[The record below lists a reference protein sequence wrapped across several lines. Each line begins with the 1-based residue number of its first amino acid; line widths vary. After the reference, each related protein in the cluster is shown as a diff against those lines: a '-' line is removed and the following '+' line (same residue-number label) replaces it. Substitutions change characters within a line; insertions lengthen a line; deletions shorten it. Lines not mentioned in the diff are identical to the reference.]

1 MNKEL
6 ENLCKLT
13 VENYRQAREEFRFDG
28 DYINHYAAII
38 YANAGVDLPVDKIK
52 KIRTYIKNN
61 TSRMSAFRGDILYL
75 VSFLIGLESN
85 SRIFC
90 EVLLETYDELLEK
103 GFKESQYLVLAS
115 YAYVKHGES
124 TENEENMHRMKE
136 IYSYMKLKY
145 NDIINEDDYLEC
157 ALLSINGIDTK
168 IIKNCMDNIF
178 NSLMDIEHFSKN
190 SLQGLTLSVILNKN
204 ESSLIRIEQLLIEMK
219 GKNIRISHQFLPLL
233 AVSAGSFVPQEYS
246 GQVKAI
252 IEKLCN
258 EEYEYEY
265 YMDSSF
271 RTFIAIAILEYY
283 NNEGKEKYLNEL
295 LTIGVYSFINSKN
308 LGLMEEVLA

>member
-1 MNKEL
+1 MKKEL

-13 VENYRQAREEFRFDG
+13 VRNYRQAREEFRYDG
-28 DYINHYAAII
+28 DYINHYAAIV
-38 YANAGVDLPVDKIK
+38 YANEGIDLPVDKIK

-61 TSRMSAFRGDILYL
+61 TPRMSAFRGDILYL
-75 VSFLIGLESN
+75 VSFLIGLEDN

-124 TENEENMHRMKE
+124 TENEECMNRMKE

-145 NDIINEDDYLEC
+145 GEIINEDDYLEC
-157 ALLSINGIDTK
+157 ALLSINGVDVK
-168 IIKNCMDNIF
+168 VVKNCMDNIF
-178 NSLMDIEHFSKN
+178 NSLMNIENFSKN
-190 SLQGLTLSVILNKN
+190 SIQGLTLSVILNKN
-204 ESSLIRIEQLLIEMK
+204 ESSLIRIEQLLLEMK
-219 GKNIRISHQFLPLL
+219 EKNISISHQFLPIL
-233 AVSAGSFVPQEYS
+233 AVSAGNFIPQEYS

-252 IEKLCN
+252 IEKLCD

-271 RTFIAIAILEYY
+271 RAFIAIAMLEYY
-283 NNEGKEKYLNEL
+283 NNKGKEKYLNEL

-308 LGLMEEVLA
+308 QGLMEEVLA

>member
-1 MNKEL
+1 MKKEL
-6 ENLCKLT
+6 ESLCKLT
-13 VENYRQAREEFRFDG
+13 VRNYRQAREEFRFDG
-28 DYINHYAAII
+28 DYINHYAAIV
-38 YANAGVDLPVDKIK
+38 YANAGMDLPVDRIK

-61 TSRMSAFRGDILYL
+61 TPRMSAFRGDILYL
-75 VSFLIGLESN
+75 LSFLIGLESN

-90 EVLLETYDELLEK
+90 EVLLETYDELLDE
-103 GFKESQYLVLAS
+103 GFKESQYLVLAA

-124 TENEENMHRMKE
+124 TENEESMHRMKE

-145 NDIINEDDYLEC
+145 GDIINEDDYLEC

-168 IIKNCMDNIF
+168 IVNKCMDNIF
-178 NSLMDIEHFSKN
+178 NSLMNIEHFSKN
-190 SLQGLTLSVILNKN
+190 SLQGLTLSVILNNN
-204 ESSLIRIEQLLIEMK
+204 ESSLIRIEQLLLEMK
-219 GKNIRISHQFLPLL
+219 EKNISISHQFLPIL

-252 IEKLCN
+252 IEKLCD

-271 RTFIAIAILEYY
+271 RAFIAIAMLEYY
-283 NNEGKEKYLNEL
+283 NNEGQEKYLNEL

-308 LGLMEEVLA
+308 QGLMEEVLA